1 MVAEEYIRPVNNN
14 RNTLEFTIC
23 KNKYIKDEIKHYLGK
38 NLTGSLYAVITIYE
52 GKGHHLRRMLRFMD
66 TRYPYIKTVL
76 DIPKEELMLKYTNYL
91 IDAGIKVKRIN
102 KKTNSMH
109 VTAVV

>member
-1 MVAEEYIRPVNNN
+1 IHKLNIN
-14 RNTLEFTIC
+14 
-23 KNKYIKDEIKHYLGK
+23 KNKIIKKKIKLYIEKKMKD
-38 NLTGSLYAVITIYE
+38 SLYSVITIFE

-109 VTAVV
+109 VTAVVS

>member
-1 MVAEEYIRPVNNN
+1 TDGWKTYKFKEAKETNKTVNKY
-14 RNTLEFTIC
+14 RNTLDYTIC
-23 KNKYIKDEIKHYLGK
+23 KNNYIKNENKYYFGK
-38 NLTGSLYAVITIYE
+38 NLKDSLYSVITIFE

-91 IDAGIKVKRIN
+91 
-102 KKTNSMH
+102 
-109 VTAVV
+109 